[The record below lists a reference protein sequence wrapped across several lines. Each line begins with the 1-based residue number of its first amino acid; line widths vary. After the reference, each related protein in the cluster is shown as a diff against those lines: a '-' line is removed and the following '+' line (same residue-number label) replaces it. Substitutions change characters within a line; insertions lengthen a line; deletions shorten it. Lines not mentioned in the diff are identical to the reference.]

1 MRVGPPF
8 VDKPICGK
16 KMESVANLQRFQ
28 AFLLRTY
35 PAINGAA
42 KLLAGRYSEVIRQTL
57 PKGNLEIEAVIGRKN
72 GNSFSNAVP
81 QETVAMLISLLDSFD
96 GWVEKTDWTLSYDYY
111 IKKHER
117 VRVTHH
123 KDQRTHD
130 HIIKKSLACDDFNY
144 KQFGPLG
151 GFCVR
156 VNMKLEQDVPDNG
169 KVAHEFQS
177 VKISMRRSF
186 VISSVSLPKIKF
198 RLDLGESWFGATV
211 AEAESNRAAK
221 EGVGTVECEILN
233 TPVAD
238 ILAEQDKYLLFTSL
252 LLKVQDLFDFTS
264 PPELCAFLHTL

>member
-1 MRVGPPF
+1 
-8 VDKPICGK
+8 
-16 KMESVANLQRFQ
+16 MESVANLQRFQ